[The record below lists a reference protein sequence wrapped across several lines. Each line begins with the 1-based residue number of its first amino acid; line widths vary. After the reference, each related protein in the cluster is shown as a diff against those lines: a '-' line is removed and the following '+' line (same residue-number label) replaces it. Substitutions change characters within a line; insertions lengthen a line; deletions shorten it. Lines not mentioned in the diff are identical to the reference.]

1 MDKIDP
7 RWDIPGS
14 PEFIQNPGSPGLD
27 NLFQCYS
34 VEKSG
39 TESPYP
45 FRTHTEKTKKGT
57 YRFLRDGT
65 TCVSSKCS
73 PPELRSYKQNQG
85 RGYLFRTLPE
95 VNPKFSIP
103 QKFSGTKDVGACWLV
118 VGRRGL
124 HSHGLGGQGK
134 SMGKVR
140 LNAPIDLTRLYNT
153 TFVTLNFYSSLCL
166 FQEQKHFVAF
176 GSPSKY

>member
-7 RWDIPGS
+7 RWDISGS
-14 PEFIQNPGSPGLD
+14 PELIQNPGYPGLE
-27 NLFQCYS
+27 NLFQCYP

-39 TESPYP
+39 TESPAP
-45 FRTHTEKTKKGT
+45 IRTHTEKTKKGT
-57 YRFLRDGT
+57 FRFLRDET

-124 HSHGLGGQGK
+124 HSHGLGGQEESLGTVLFVIMLNLTYVK
-134 SMGKVR
+134 S
-140 LNAPIDLTRLYNT
+140 D
-153 TFVTLNFYSSLCL
+153 
-166 FQEQKHFVAF
+166 
-176 GSPSKY
+176 